1 MARFAGVTVKQ
12 SSMPGLRERKK
23 ARTRAAIQ
31 SAALRLFR
39 ERGYD
44 DTTVE
49 QVAEAAEVAPSTVF
63 RYFPTKE
70 DLVVSDDYD
79 PFIVHALRAQP
90 PELTPIQAVRR
101 ALQAALNELSP
112 EELAGGRDRTILIF
126 SVSALRG
133 ASMAN
138 LIRTK
143 QELAEVVGERVGRDP
158 GDPAVRAFTG
168 AVVGVFLD
176 FMLQWADDPNLDPPT
191 ALDRALAH
199 LEAGLPL

>member
-1 MARFAGVTVKQ
+1 MKQ
-12 SSMPGLRERKK
+12 SSVPGLRERKK
-23 ARTRAAIQ
+23 ARLRAAIQ
-31 SAALRLFR
+31 STALRLFL

-63 RYFPTKE
+63 RYFPAKE

-79 PFIVHALRAQP
+79 PFIVRALRAQP
-90 PELTPIQAVRR
+90 PELSPIQAVRR
-101 ALQAALNELSP
+101 ALQAALGRLSP
-112 EELAGGRDRTILIF
+112 EELAVGRDRTVLIS

-133 ASMAN
+133 AAMAN
-138 LIRTK
+138 LFRTK
-143 QELAEVVGERVGRDP
+143 RDLAEVVGERVGRDP

-168 AVVGVFLD
+168 AVVGVFMD
-176 FMLQWADDPNLDPPT
+176 FMLQWADDPDLDPAA
-191 ALDRALAH
+191 ALDRSLAY